1 MTNTAFTG
9 TTRTEY
15 LVWVQ
20 NWKTEYK
27 ALSAQIRTAKTQR
40 KENLWSYRAKGDT
53 SSKKRTVVGENP
65 NYNPRAAS
73 AAQYLSKQ
81 ATAMLELRA
90 EAKLIAKQQY
100 EASLSAAA

>member
-15 LVWVQ
+15 LAWVQ

-27 ALSAQIRTAKTQR
+27 ALSAQIRTAKSQR

-53 SSKKRTVVGENP
+53 TSKNRTAVGTNP
-65 NYNPRAAS
+65 NYNSQAGS

-90 EAKLIAKQQY
+90 EAKLIAKEQY
-100 EASLSAAA
+100 EASLQAAA